1 MIKREQINEAK
12 QNMVNKILA
21 DITLSEIVVLIIEKA
36 GERAD
41 KTLRNMTEK
50 ELLKLIREDQ
60 PPSKAPESRSKST
73 IRGSMRK
80 PKKKKIE
87 PVSEET
93 LGFFSPIS
101 KYFKNLFSEPSPP
114 VKKKA
119 PPKKKRKRKGF
130 VTKGEK
136 N

>member
-1 MIKREQINEAK
+1 VIKREQIDEAK
-12 QNMVNKILA
+12 QKMVNKILA

-36 GERAD
+36 GKRAD
-41 KTLRNMTEK
+41 KTLLDMSEK
-50 ELLKLIREDQ
+50 DLLKLIREDQ
-60 PPSKAPESRSKST
+60 LPPKASEHRGKST
-73 IRGSMRK
+73 IRGSIKGSKR
-80 PKKKKIE
+80 KKIE
-87 PVSEET
+87 PVAKEAP
-93 LGFFSPIS
+93 GFFSPIS

-114 VKKKA
+114 AKKKT

>member
-41 KTLRNMTEK
+41 KTLRDMSEK
-50 ELLKLIREDQ
+50 DLLKLIREDQ
-60 PPSKAPESRSKST
+60 PPLKTSGHRSKST
-73 IRGSMRK
+73 IRGSMGR

-87 PVSEET
+87 PVSEEAP
-93 LGFFSPIS
+93 GFFSPIS
-101 KYFKNLFSEPSPP
+101 NYFKNLFSKPSPP
-114 VKKKA
+114 TKKKA